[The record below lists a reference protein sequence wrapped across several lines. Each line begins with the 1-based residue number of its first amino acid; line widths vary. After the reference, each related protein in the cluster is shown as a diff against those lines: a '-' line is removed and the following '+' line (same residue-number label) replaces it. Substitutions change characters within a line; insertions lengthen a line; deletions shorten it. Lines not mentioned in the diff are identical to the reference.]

1 MHVWKTSESVYVC
14 VCAGFIE
21 FNSALALKVEEK
33 KLSEISNFALR
44 YDPRTVG
51 WLTQNVCLSHRN
63 RRNGGPF
70 LQSLLCLSVSL
81 SVLPSAVCLDWTDP
95 DEGDFPGKVIWKEK
109 KRLNSKSMFHYI
121 SFPLC
126 VWCVWYVCVYILWVE
141 LLFSTLKALCFSSS
155 DHQKSNLYETVAS
168 CTHWGEAGYLERR
181 EAGRKRSRE
190 GEKESQ
196 VEFTSRLDGEH
207 QHSDTIVQSKV

>member
-1 MHVWKTSESVYVC
+1 MSVSVTGIEGMEVHSSKAFC
-14 VCAGFIE
+14 VY
-21 FNSALALKVEEK
+21 L
-33 KLSEISNFALR
+33 
-44 YDPRTVG
+44 Y
-51 WLTQNVCLSHRN
+51 
-63 RRNGGPF
+63 
-70 LQSLLCLSVSL
+70 LCLFPRLL
-81 SVLPSAVCLDWTDP
+81 SVWIGPTLMRGIFL
-95 DEGDFPGKVIWKEK
+95 GKSYGKRK

>member
-81 SVLPSAVCLDWTDP
+81 SVLPSAVCLDWTYP

-109 KRLNSKSMFHYI
+109 KGLIVKACSIIFLS
-121 SFPLC
+121 LC
-126 VWCVWYVCVYILWVE
+126 VCGVCGMCVCTFYEWSSFLAHWRHCVFPPLIIRRATSMKLWLPVH
-141 LLFSTLKALCFSSS
+141 TGAR
-155 DHQKSNLYETVAS
+155 Q
-168 CTHWGEAGYLERR
+168 G
-181 EAGRKRSRE
+181 
-190 GEKESQ
+190 
-196 VEFTSRLDGEH
+196 
-207 QHSDTIVQSKV
+207 I